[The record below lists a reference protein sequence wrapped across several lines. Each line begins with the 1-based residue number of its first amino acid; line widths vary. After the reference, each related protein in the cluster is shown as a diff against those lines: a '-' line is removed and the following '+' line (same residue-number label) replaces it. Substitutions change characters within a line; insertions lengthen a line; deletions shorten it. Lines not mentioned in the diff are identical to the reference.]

1 MLGRLAYIC
10 WLREVCFEAGRYRAI
25 SSYGYR
31 GTKSMTTWSDSIG
44 SPPSVNSGLSRMSCR
59 SQQTPHPYPKLKP

>member
-1 MLGRLAYIC
+1 
-10 WLREVCFEAGRYRAI
+10 
-25 SSYGYR
+25 
-31 GTKSMTTWSDSIG
+31 MTTWSDGIG